1 MKKTKRCL
9 SLFLIFVFL
18 VNIMCMISV
27 SATTTYVNS
36 DINYSGKQD
45 NLKQDGAG
53 VTGEAV
59 ILSIDFTVDSRAS
72 QGFALKFFP
81 VNGTTP
87 MGAVRLNQ
95 NGLVL
100 AEGSAVSWAAT
111 WLEQYE
117 NMNNSYAMATYQK
130 DVVNNLKVRL
140 NETKGT
146 IDFYLNDTWIGQRTG
161 TLTGWGGWDRI
172 TPAGL
177 EKDIDYLTYE
187 FKSLVT
193 AKSDELW
200 SDVEVDQKNGEISVS
215 FSETVNGSIDS
226 AVLKTVNDEETVAL
240 TKKSTSG
247 ATTVFTYADELIPGE
262 EYVFVLPEN
271 LTGAA
276 TGHKLA
282 GRYTY
287 FTAENNIVI
296 DKTYVESDVNYA
308 DKQYDLK
315 KDGEGITGEAVI
327 LSVDFKVDSRASQGF
342 ALRFFPVN
350 GTTPMGAVRLNQ
362 NGVVLSETN
371 AVSWAATWLE
381 QYDSTSGYAM
391 ATYRKN
397 VVNNLKIRLNET
409 EGTIDFYLNDK
420 WIGQRTGT
428 LTGWGGWDRIT
439 PVGLEADKEYFTYE
453 FKSLTVAKSDELLTE
468 VDVDQRNKEIAVSF
482 SEKTTAAIDDVVLK
496 RVNVAEGEE
505 EVTLTKKSTSGA
517 TTVFGYTGD
526 LAPGE
531 EYVFVLPAE
540 LAGAG
545 TGHKPLSRY
554 VYFTV
559 GRDFT
564 VTSKTAYGFESDA
577 DTFAVDIANGNYKT
591 DSEGNVQKHYN
602 AGKVIASGDAAHG
615 NVMQVSNVISHTS
628 DSTGTYGE
636 YNWNGPVGNVDADI
650 AAYSFDFKA
659 LKPDLQVAIRI
670 KSPSN
675 KTPFS
680 MAFGK
685 SGYVLGGFNWFDRWS
700 TNVDD
705 ITTNSR
711 YSYYIGE
718 YNTTDWINFRM
729 EFDKVNKIARIYMN
743 DKLVSTTTDANYD
756 GVKWASF
763 VLHSAHMTNIAED
776 EPLFLIDNVQ
786 TEVVQRYVNVNGIT
800 FTANDGTAYG
810 AYQTMASA
818 PASIAL
824 TFNEDVALANSASDK
839 IKLYYG
845 KQEVDYTAAYDKAN
859 KKYTMTPASSASA
872 GQKIYVKVDG
882 LTVGEKA
889 VENYTAYAGM
899 SGVEEVTENGLW
911 IVGADGVVTEKL
923 ANGSTY
929 YAEFNA
935 LNNTGAQQ
943 SIMVV
948 IAQYDSTDTMIAVD
962 ASNRFTVENGQS
974 VDVDFDSES
983 SIEITPVSGAK
994 KIKVFAWESTGNLDI
1009 ICGSAELK

>member
-9 SLFLIFVFL
+9 SLCLMVAFLL
-18 VNIMCMISV
+18 NIMCMISV

-36 DINYSGKQD
+36 DINYSGKQY

-172 TPAGL
+172 TPVGL
-177 EKDIDYLTYE
+177 AEDIDYLTYE

-200 SDVEVDQKNGEISVS
+200 SEVEVDQKNKEISVS
-215 FSETVNGSIDS
+215 FSETVNSSIDS

-247 ATTVFTYADELIPGE
+247 ATTVFTYTDELIPGE

-271 LTGAA
+271 LEGAG
-276 TGHKLA
+276 TGHKLSS
-282 GRYTY
+282 RYTY
-287 FTAENNIVI
+287 FTAESNIVI
-296 DKTYVESDVNYA
+296 DTTYVNSDINYA

-327 LSVDFKVDSRASQGF
+327 LSVDFKVDSNASQGF

-350 GTTPMGAVRLNQ
+350 GGTPMGAVRLNQ
-362 NGVVLSETN
+362 NGVVLAETN

-397 VVNNLKIRLNET
+397 VVNNLKVRLNET
-409 EGTIDFYLNDK
+409 EGTVDFYLNGK
-420 WIGQRTGT
+420 WIGQRTGN

-439 PVGLEADKEYFTYE
+439 PVGLEADKEYFSYE
-453 FKSLTVAKSDELLTE
+453 FKSLTTAKSDELLAD
-468 VDVDQRNKEIAVSF
+468 VDVNQRNKEIAVSF
-482 SEKTTAAIDDVVLK
+482 SEKATAIDDVVLK
-496 RVNVAEGEE
+496 RVNVVEGEE
-505 EVTLTKKSTSGA
+505 TVALTKKSTSGS
-517 TTVFGYTGD
+517 TTVFGYTGE
-526 LAPGE
+526 LALGE
-531 EYVFVLPAE
+531 EYVFVLPE
-540 LAGAG
+540 DLAGAG

-554 VYFTV
+554 VYFV
-559 GRDFT
+559 NEQDYT

-591 DSEGNVQKHYN
+591 DSEGNVQKHYE
-602 AGKVIASGDAAHG
+602 AGEVVAGDAVHG

-628 DSTGTYGE
+628 TNTGTYGE

-705 ITTNSR
+705 IVNNSR

-729 EFDKVNKIARIYMN
+729 EFDKVNKIARIYM
-743 DKLVSTTTDANYD
+743 DGKLVSTTTDANYD
-756 GVKWASF
+756 GVKWASV

-786 TEVVQRYVNVNGIT
+786 TEVVQRYMNVNGIS
-800 FTANDGTAYG
+800 FVANDGTAYG
-810 AYQTMASA
+810 AYQTAESA

-824 TFNEDVALANSASDK
+824 TFNEDVALENSASDK

-845 KQEVDYTAAYDKAN
+845 KQEIGYTAAYDKAN
-859 KKYTMTPASSASA
+859 KKYTMTPASAASA
-872 GQKIYVKVDG
+872 GQKISVKVDG

-889 VENYTAYAGM
+889 VGDYTAYASM
-899 SGVEEVTENGLW
+899 SGVEEIAENGLW
-911 IVGADGVVTEKL
+911 LVGADGIVAEKPES
-923 ANGSTY
+923 GSTY

-943 SIMVV
+943 KIMVV
-948 IAQYDSTDTMIAVD
+948 IAQYDSNNVMICAD
-962 ASNRFTVENGQS
+962 ASHTYTLENGES
-974 VDVDFDSES
+974 VDVDFDSENN
-983 SIEITPVSGAK
+983 IEITPVSGAK
-994 KIKVFAWESTGNLDI
+994 TIKVFAWESTADFDI
-1009 ICGSAELK
+1009 ICESAELK